1 MAYDYESDLQRLKEQ
16 QKASAIADLQKE
28 RDTSLS
34 NLNAEEATIKPTY
47 YKKKDSANVQNQV
60 AAKNFHEY
68 LVNSGRSNSGIGA
81 QYEMS
86 RQNTLQR
93 NLNDLNKEE
102 ASAIADVARRKTD
115 VNNAY
120 NTGLTSANAQ
130 IEANYITNLLAER
143 QKAWEREQAEKEF
156 NESVRQFNTSLAA
169 SRSSG
174 GGGGSR
180 SSGSSRSSGKTT
192 SSDTLE
198 WKPNGA
204 YTATVQGNY
213 ITYTDKSNSNNK
225 ISVPKGY
232 NPFTGTYNKDV
243 ANGVFGNGYQPNNI
257 EGEKLT
263 SSGKVTTYN
272 GQKQTIWKTS
282 DGQKWLWNGQTNS
295 YESV

>member
-156 NESVRQFNTSLAA
+156 NESVRQFNTSLAT
-169 SRSSG
+169 
-174 GGGGSR
+174 SR
-180 SSGSSRSSGKTT
+180 SSGSGSRSSR
-192 SSDTLE
+192 SSSGSASNKKYQVNTQWYQGDLNSDAKYGTFGTKDT
-198 WKPNGA
+198 NG
-204 YTATVQGNY
+204 
-213 ITYTDKSNSNNK
+213 
-225 ISVPKGY
+225 IS
-232 NPFTGTYNKDV
+232 
-243 ANGVFGNGYQPNNI
+243 YQPNNI
-257 EGEKLT
+257 GKDKNGNVKYLK
-263 SSGKVTTYN
+263 SSGKTVGEMYGAGTLTGATGAN
-272 GQKQTIWKTS
+272 IDNQTVWKYGKDYYVW
-282 DGQKWLWNGQTNS
+282 DGSQNQYIKM
-295 YESV
+295 